1 SAPVVASIRAAWAS
15 VWVSAPS
22 GGFLLL
28 EDRELGVASARAADP
43 AARVRAGSAEP
54 QPVER
59 HAVLRGTRDRAD
71 EQELVERQ
79 LGMVPVPARHAEF
92 GLEIGGRQ
100 QLGGDA
106 APRHV
111 R

>member
-1 SAPVVASIRAAWAS
+1 VRRRPCGTSATPVVRSMAAAWAS
-15 VWVSAPS
+15 VMVSAPS

-28 EDRELGVASARAADP
+28 EDRVRGVASARAADP
-43 AARVRAGSAEP
+43 AARMRAGSAEP

-79 LGMVPVPARHAEF
+79 LGMVPVPARH
-92 GLEIGGRQ
+92 
-100 QLGGDA
+100 
-106 APRHV
+106 
-111 R
+111 